1 VPLNWNEGGD
11 VTRSYILDGHLEAD
25 AQHASQ
31 GEGKS
36 GNDNGAIL
44 AEAEAQISK
53 FLPVV
58 AL

>member
-1 VPLNWNEGGD
+1 M
-11 VTRSYILDGHLEAD
+11 TRSYILDGHLEAD